1 MIEALAPDRVD
12 MVGEDRFYE
21 FDGKVYPSVTTILSA
36 TRDNSGLLR
45 WREKVGEEEANRISE
60 EALARGSK
68 LHEFVEN
75 YLRDGVAPDF
85 DGEWEESWLQW
96 WYPNMFKPVLLEA
109 PIYSSLGYSGTMDC
123 LGERDGKIVLYDWK
137 TASKPKD
144 GRYVDEYRLQVAAYA
159 CAVEERYGVEVDH
172 ACIVIAVPGQEAQEF
187 KVNHH
192 VYIDRFTARL
202 NDYYWK

>member
-21 FDGKVYPSVTTILSA
+21 FGGVVYPSVTTILSA

-75 YLRDGVAPDF
+75 YLRDGEIVSEC
-85 DGEWEESWLQW
+85 EWSDSWLQW
-96 WYPNMFKPVLLEA
+96 WYPSMFEPILIEA
-109 PIYSSLGYSGTMDC
+109 PIYSGLGYSGTLDC
-123 LGERDGKIVLYDWK
+123 LGKQGEKLVLFDWK
-137 TASKPKD
+137 TASKPKES
-144 GRYVDEYRLQVAAYA
+144 RYVDEYRLQVAAYA
-159 CAVEERYGVEVDH
+159 CAVEERYGVSVDH

-187 KVNHH
+187 KVDHH
-192 VYIDRFTARL
+192 VYIDRFTSRL